1 MLLPPFPKL
10 PQALEVSLPTDPA
23 AAQTSSFVVEVPL
36 VTAVPP
42 KAGVVTLPPTVVTCV
57 PLTLESVALLAT
69 SPLTASVALPVERSA
84 STLATETVVLL
95 MAGVVLRLLIAVPD
109 ARRVLATAL

>member
-1 MLLPPFPKL
+1 MLLPLLPKL
-10 PQALEVSLPTDPA
+10 PQDLEVSPLTAPA

-42 KAGVVTLPPTVVTCV
+42 KAGVVTLPPTAVTSA

-69 SPLTASVALPVERSA
+69 SPSTASAVLPMVRSA
-84 STLATETVVLL
+84 
-95 MAGVVLRLLIAVPD
+95 
-109 ARRVLATAL
+109 